1 MARRTFI
8 SVAMVV
14 VFAAACLFGLG
25 WIALNM
31 GLHGPWSN
39 EFALNAEFASANG
52 LVPQAEVRV
61 SGVHVG
67 TVLTITDSSDGG
79 ALVKMA
85 LQPNIRLIG
94 GSYWD
99 FIDHQTALTDK
110 SLAEAATMAGF
121 TTKEVIARFLP
132 YTTKSRLPQH
142 TRAVIRPKT
151 LLGEKFVE
159 LVRPQSSA
167 EPYLQS
173 EATIPKAQTGQA
185 IEIDDILNAMDAPT
199 RQAMSES
206 FRQLGVALDGRQ
218 QDLSAALGPLD
229 STMTNLRPLARV
241 GESRAKELDRILT
254 NLNTIM
260 QALADEQD
268 QLGHL
273 VDSGD
278 TVMSGIA
285 ARDQA
290 LAGTVRNGAAAFGSL
305 DQAFSGVTAADRASL
320 QKSPSTIAAG
330 RRTLSLTNAQVDQL
344 LPELLLGQITY
355 PNDQLNISDSES
367 LTLAAEWISAFSHAD
382 AAGIHSLRITG
393 LTPSKQ
399 TTGSAL
405 PGVGIPNGG
414 PAVPQDLADL
424 LLMQLGNGR

>member
-1 MARRTFI
+1 MARRTFV
-8 SVAMVV
+8 SVVMVV
-14 VFAAACLFGLG
+14 AFAAACLFGLG
-25 WIALNM
+25 YIALNM
-31 GLHGPWSN
+31 GLHGPWSD

-67 TVLTITDSSDGG
+67 TVLTITDASDGG
-79 ALVKMA
+79 ALVRMA
-85 LQPNIRLIG
+85 LQPTIRLRQ
-94 GSYWD
+94 D
-99 FIDHQTALTDK
+99 
-110 SLAEAATMAGF
+110 
-121 TTKEVIARFLP
+121 
-132 YTTKSRLPQH
+132 

-159 LVRPQSSA
+159 LVRSQSSGQA
-167 EPYLQS
+167 YLQS
-173 EATIPKAQTGQA
+173 GATIPKTQTGQA

-206 FRQLGVALDGRQ
+206 FQQLGVALDGRQ
-218 QDLSAALGPLD
+218 QDVSAALGPLD

-290 LAGTVRNGAAAFGSL
+290 LAGTVRNGAAVFGSL

-320 QKSPSTIAAG
+320 QKSPPTIAAG
-330 RRTLSLTNAQVDQL
+330 RRVLNLTNAQVDQL

-355 PNDQLNISDSES
+355 PNDQLSISDSES

-382 AAGIHSLRITG
+382 ATGLHSLRITG
-393 LTPSKQ
+393 ITPSAE
-399 TTGSAL
+399 TTSNGL
-405 PGVGIPNGG
+405 PIGGTSNGVPT
-414 PAVPQDLADL
+414 APQDLADL
-424 LLMQLGNGR
+424 LLMQLGSGR

>member
-1 MARRTFI
+1 MLRRTFV
-8 SVAMVV
+8 SVLMVV

-25 WIALNM
+25 YIALNM

-67 TVLTITDSSDGG
+67 TVLTISDAPDGG

-85 LQPNIRLIG
+85 LQPNIQLRQ
-94 GSYWD
+94 D
-99 FIDHQTALTDK
+99 
-110 SLAEAATMAGF
+110 
-121 TTKEVIARFLP
+121 
-132 YTTKSRLPQH
+132 

-159 LVRPQSSA
+159 LVRPQASDQA
-167 EPYLQS
+167 FMQS
-173 EATIPKAQTGQA
+173 GATIPKAQTGQA

-218 QDLSAALGPLD
+218 QDVSAALAPLD
-229 STMTNLRPLARV
+229 STITNLRPLARV
-241 GESRAKELDRILT
+241 GESRAQELDRILT

-268 QLGHL
+268 QLGRL

-290 LAGTVRNGAAAFGSL
+290 LAGTVQNGAAVFGSL

-320 QKSPSTIAAG
+320 QKSPATIAAG

-355 PNDQLNISDSES
+355 PNDQLNITDSES

-399 TTGSAL
+399 TTGL
-405 PGVGIPNGG
+405 PGGVQNGA
-414 PAVPQDLADL
+414 PTVPQDLAEL
-424 LLMQLGNGR
+424 LLMQLGSAP

>member
-1 MARRTFI
+1 MARRTFV
-8 SVAMVV
+8 SVVMVV
-14 VFAAACLFGLG
+14 AFAAACLFGLG
-25 WIALNM
+25 YIALNM
-31 GLHGPWSN
+31 GLHGPWSD

-67 TVLTITDSSDGG
+67 TVLTITDASDGG

-85 LQPNIRLIG
+85 LQPNIRLRQ
-94 GSYWD
+94 D
-99 FIDHQTALTDK
+99 
-110 SLAEAATMAGF
+110 
-121 TTKEVIARFLP
+121 
-132 YTTKSRLPQH
+132 

-159 LVRPQSSA
+159 LVRSQSSDQA
-167 EPYLQS
+167 YLQS
-173 EATIPKAQTGQA
+173 GATIPKTQTGQA

-218 QDLSAALGPLD
+218 QDVSAALGPLD

-290 LAGTVRNGAAAFGSL
+290 LAGTVQNGAAVFGSL
-305 DQAFSGVTAADRASL
+305 DQAFNGVTAADRAAL
-320 QKSPSTIAAG
+320 QKSPPTIAAG
-330 RRTLSLTNAQVDQL
+330 RRVLNLTNAQVDQL

-382 AAGIHSLRITG
+382 ATGLHSLRITG
-393 LTPSKQ
+393 ITPSAE
-399 TTGSAL
+399 TTANGL
-405 PGVGIPNGG
+405 PVGGTSNGA
-414 PAVPQDLADL
+414 PTAPQDLADL
-424 LLMQLGNGR
+424 LLMQLGSGR